1 MNNLVFNID
10 QNNRDHSFSI
20 MEQPLFCRHGD
31 RGGTHPAPERA
42 VDTEGD
48 CGGVLP
54 ISLPYEPGAGGVG
67 DDRMPGFTTM
77 ASSESTAERGARH
90 S

>member
-1 MNNLVFNID
+1 
-10 QNNRDHSFSI
+10 
-20 MEQPLFCRHGD
+20 ME
-31 RGGTHPAPERA
+31 
-42 VDTEGD
+42 TEGD

-77 ASSESTAERGARH
+77 ASSESTAER
-90 S
+90 